1 MDTNVLKG
9 KIVPH
14 KNEQTDRTDTVE
26 HGGSGSAGTAAAA
39 HSPPTAAPASLV
51 GEPETAK
58 KKHRWARRIGLG
70 VLSVFLGTCMAG
82 AGVFL
87 YLYNTLSVP
96 AADGLAYGQATTVS
110 YAQDTTTGINREIV
124 DTTTLPDYV
133 SEAIIASE
141 DRTFYTNPGIDIKGM
156 ARALVNNLS
165 GGDRQGGSTI
175 TQQYVERYYMG
186 QTTSYVGKVKEAVL
200 AIKVTDEQ
208 SKEEII
214 GGYMNTIYFGRGTY
228 GIEDGAEAY
237 FGHSAS
243 ELTLSEAALLA
254 AVIPAPSAWDPAVDA
269 DTAQERWERVLDLM
283 VEDGWVTQAQR
294 DAAVFPQTIDPDSS
308 STKRENQ
315 QRLDG
320 GSDRTSAGSRKA

>member
-1 MDTNVLKG
+1 MATSNG
-9 KIVPH
+9 KSSWNDIVEPDKH
-14 KNEQTDRTDTVE
+14 SA
-26 HGGSGSAGTAAAA
+26 SGRDSLPSRRSSRSSRKAAAA
-39 HSPPTAAPASLV
+39 SSSDKTRP
-51 GEPETAK
+51 AK
-58 KKHRWARRIGLG
+58 KRFRWVKRIGFGILTI
-70 VLSVFLGTCMAG
+70 FLGIFIAGMA
-82 AGVFL
+82 VFL

-110 YAQDTTTGINREIV
+110 YAQDTTTGINREII

-141 DRTFYTNPGIDIKGM
+141 DSTFYTNPGIDIKGT

-186 QTTSYVGKVKEAVL
+186 QTTSYVGKLKEAVL

-214 GGYMNTIYFGRGTY
+214 GGYMNTIYFGRGAY

-269 DTAQERWERVLDLM
+269 DTAQERWERVLNLM
-283 VEDGWVTQAQR
+283 VEDGWITQEER

-320 GSDRTSAGSRKA
+320 GRDRTSAGSRKA

>member
-1 MDTNVLKG
+1 MDTNLLKG
-9 KIVPH
+9 RIVAH
-14 KNEQTDRTDTVE
+14 QNEQPDWNDTVE
-26 HGGSGSAGTAAAA
+26 GGWSGTAGTAAAA
-39 HSPPTAAPASLV
+39 HSPPASATASST
-51 GEPETAK
+51 GEQRTAK

-70 VLSVFLGTCMAG
+70 VLSVFLGMCMAG

-96 AADGLAYGQATTVS
+96 AADGLAYGQAITVS
-110 YAQDTTTGINREIV
+110 YTEDTTTGINREVI

-133 SEAIIASE
+133 SQAIVASE
-141 DRTFYTNPGIDIKGM
+141 DSTFYTNPGIDIKGM

-186 QTTSYVGKVKEAVL
+186 QTTSYVGKLEEAVL
-200 AIKVTDEQ
+200 AMKVTDEQ

-214 GGYMNTIYFGRGTY
+214 GGYMNTIYFGRGAY
-228 GIEDGAEAY
+228 GIEDAAEAY

-283 VEDGWVTQAQR
+283 VEDGWITQVER

-308 STKRENQ
+308 STRRENQ
-315 QRLDG
+315 QRVDG
-320 GSDRTSAGSRKA
+320 GRDRTSEGSRKA